1 MIECT
6 QEKYNILKSSIDNID
21 VTVLIAKHAVQ
32 DTYYQSNNPNSLIL
46 TVMTECTQEKY
57 NILKS
62 SIDNIDVTVL
72 IAKHA
77 VEVTYYQSNHP
88 YSLILTWP
96 RGPKLEV

>member
-1 MIECT
+1 MI
-6 QEKYNILKSSIDNID
+6 
-21 VTVLIAKHAVQ
+21 
-32 DTYYQSNNPNSLIL
+32 
-46 TVMTECTQEKY
+46 ECTQEKY